1 MRLRSLVLVSA
12 TTLLS
17 AALSSCMVG
26 PDFHA
31 PKAPPTSRYTEPPKP
46 QSTVSIPDSATAG
59 KAQHFV
65 QGRDISGEWWHL
77 FHSQA
82 INQLIVTGL
91 ANSPNLI
98 AAKATLI
105 QAQENLNAQVGTL
118 FPVVTLPVTAER
130 QRFNASAFGQSAG
143 GATSSIFNLY
153 NAGVSVSY
161 TLDVFGALRRQ
172 IESYRA
178 QRDYEVYELMAA
190 YLTLTSNI
198 VTSSISA
205 ASAQAQIEATQDII
219 KSLRRQLDIMRR
231 QLKLGGVSGNDVLT
245 QASQVAATE
254 AELPGLQQ
262 SLAVSRHA
270 LATLVGSLPADFVMP
285 TIRLEKLHL
294 PDKLPLSIPS
304 DLVRQ
309 RPDVMAAEAL
319 MDSANAQ
326 VGVATANLYP
336 QITLTGTYGYE
347 ALVPSNLF
355 HSATT
360 VWSATGGLLQ
370 PIFEGGQLVY
380 KRRAAIAAYQASYAQ
395 YQQTVLQAFQ
405 NVADTLRALQNDAR
419 TFKAEVAN
427 ERTSKQ
433 SLAIDQRLYK
443 LGGVNYTTLLIA
455 EKQYQQAVIERVK
468 SQATRYSDTA
478 ALFQAL
484 GGGWWNQG
492 ERIRAIKP
500 VMA

>member
-1 MRLRSLVLVSA
+1 
-12 TTLLS
+12 
-17 AALSSCMVG
+17 
-26 PDFHA
+26 
-31 PKAPPTSRYTEPPKP
+31 
-46 QSTVSIPDSATAG
+46 
-59 KAQHFV
+59 
-65 QGRDISGEWWHL
+65 
-77 FHSQA
+77 
-82 INQLIVTGL
+82 LIVTGL

-105 QAQENLNAQVGTL
+105 EAQENLNSQVGTL
-118 FPVVTLPVTAER
+118 FPVVTLPVTGER
-130 QRFNASAFGQSAG
+130 QRFNGAAFGQSAG
-143 GATSSIFNLY
+143 GGSSSSIFNLY
-153 NAGVSVSY
+153 NVGVNVAY
-161 TLDVFGALRRQ
+161 TVDIFGALRRQ

-198 VTSSISA
+198 VTSSIA
-205 ASAQAQIEATQDII
+205 VASAQAQIEATQDII
-219 KSLRRQLDIMRR
+219 KSLRRQLVIMQR

-254 AELPGLQQ
+254 AELPGIQQ

-270 LATLVGSLPADFVMP
+270 LATLVGSLPADFVLP
-285 TIRLEKLHL
+285 SIRLEQLHL
-294 PDKLPLSIPS
+294 PVHLPLSVPS

-370 PIFEGGQLVY
+370 PVFEGGQLVY
-380 KRRAAIAAYQASYAQ
+380 KRRAAIAAYQVSYAQ

-419 TFKAEVAN
+419 TFKAEIAN
-427 ERTSKQ
+427 EKASKQ

>member
-1 MRLRSLVLVSA
+1 MRLRSLVFASA
-12 TTLLS
+12 TTLFC

-31 PKAPPTSRYTEPPKP
+31 PKAPPTTRYTEPPQP
-46 QSTVSIPDSATAG
+46 HRTVSIPKSADAG
-59 KAQHFV
+59 KSQQFLS
-65 QGRDISGEWWHL
+65 GRDISGEWWFL
-77 FHSQA
+77 FHSKA
-82 INQLIVTGL
+82 INDLIDTGL
-91 ANSPNLI
+91 ANSPNLV

-105 QAQENLNAQVGTL
+105 EAQENLNAQIGTL

-143 GATSSIFNLY
+143 SSSSIFNLY
-153 NAGVSVSY
+153 NAGVNVAY
-161 TLDVFGALRRQ
+161 TVDIFGALRRQ
-172 IESYRA
+172 IEAYRA
-178 QRDYEVYELMAA
+178 QVDYEQYELAAA

-198 VTSSISA
+198 VTSSIA
-205 ASAQAQIEATQDII
+205 VASAQAQISATQEIVN
-219 KSLRRQLDIMRR
+219 SLRRQLDIMQR

-254 AELPGLQQ
+254 AELPALEQALAQ
-262 SLAVSRHA
+262 SQHN
-270 LATLVGSLPADFVMP
+270 LATLVGSLPADFVLP
-285 TIRLEKLHL
+285 PIRLDKLHL

-304 DLVRQ
+304 ALVRQ

-319 MDSANAQ
+319 MDVANAQ

-336 QITLTGTYGYE
+336 QITLSGTYGYE
-347 ALVPSNLF
+347 ALQPHNLF
-355 HSATT
+355 HSATNI
-360 VWSATGGLLQ
+360 WSATGGLLQ
-370 PIFEGGQLVY
+370 PIFEGGQLRA
-380 KRRAAIAAYQASYAQ
+380 KRRAAIAAYQVSYAQ

-419 TFKAEVAN
+419 TFKFEIDN
-427 ERTSKQ
+427 EQASKK
-433 SLAIDQRLYK
+433 SLDIDQRLYK

-455 EKQYQQAVIERVK
+455 EKQYQQAVIARVK
-468 SQATRYSDTA
+468 AQAARYSDTA